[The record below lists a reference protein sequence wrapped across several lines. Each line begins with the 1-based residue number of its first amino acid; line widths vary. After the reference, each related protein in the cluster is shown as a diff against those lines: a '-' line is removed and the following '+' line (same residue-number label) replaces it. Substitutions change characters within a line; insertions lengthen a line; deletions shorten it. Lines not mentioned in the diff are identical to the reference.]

1 MKNIFLFAAMSF
13 LFVACQHKTEQP
25 VANQPFCLS
34 DTMQK
39 KIVLA
44 EVRMETVK
52 NEITLSGKIEAN
64 EDKWVKVFPVVDGII
79 QNLNVQ
85 LGDYV
90 HKGQTL
96 AVVRSSNIADY
107 QSQVSYSQS
116 NLGTAQKNLQ
126 STEEMFKAG
135 LSTERDVTASKNELA
150 KAEADI
156 KRSRQVSQIFGA
168 RGNAIQTIS
177 APISGFVVEKNVT
190 DKMQYQASGATQPFF
205 VISNLDEVW
214 VMANV
219 FESDVDKIKQ
229 GYDADINVVAFKG
242 KTYHGKVD
250 RIFNILDPQS
260 RVMKVRIR
268 IPNTNFELKPEM
280 FAQINIRYDD
290 SGLVMAAVPSAAV
303 IFDKNKSFVM
313 LYKDKCHIETRE
325 VEVFKTNGDVTYIKN
340 GLSAG
345 ERLISQYQL
354 LVYDALN
361 D

>member
-1 MKNIFLFAAMSF
+1 
-13 LFVACQHKTEQP
+13 
-25 VANQPFCLS
+25 
-34 DTMQK
+34 
-39 KIVLA
+39 
-44 EVRMETVK
+44 METVS
-52 NEITLSGKIEAN
+52 NELTLSGKIEAN
-64 EDKWVKVFPVVDGII
+64 EDKWIKVFPVVDGVV

-90 HKGQTL
+90 KKGQTL

-116 NLGTAQKNLQ
+116 NLSTAQKNLQ

-135 LSTERDVTASKNELA
+135 LATERDVTAAKNEMA
-150 KAEADI
+150 KAQADVRRAGQI
-156 KRSRQVSQIFGA
+156 SQIYGA
-168 RGNAIQTIS
+168 RGNAVQSIV

-190 DKMQYQASGATQPFF
+190 DKMQYQASGAQPFF

-219 FESDVDKIKQ
+219 FESDVDKIKP
-229 GYDADINVVAFKG
+229 GYDAEVKVVAFKN
-242 KTYHGKVD
+242 KSFHGKVD

-268 IPNTNFELKPEM
+268 IPNPDFALKPEM
-280 FAQINIRYDD
+280 FTQISIRYDD
-290 SGLVMAAVPSAAV
+290 AGLSLPSVPAEAV
-303 IFDKNKSFVM
+303 IFDKDKSFVM
-313 LYKDKCHIETRE
+313 VYKDKCHIETRE
-325 VEVFKTNGDVTYIKN
+325 VEVFKTNGTVSYIKS
-340 GLSAG
+340 GLNAG
-345 ERLISQYQL
+345 EKIISRYQL